1 MQVRKLSYLAIDRLG
16 ELLGLTA
23 DALSPIYDLRSAI
36 LQLKEAMPPELKEG
50 LDAQLLAEGS
60 LTEQAEGLQPADS
73 MKLLLT
79 ALYCPKK
86 CYRVQMQE
94 KDGTGDTYLLLV
106 DGAWLRIDA
115 CRGLLT
121 ISGPFDLTAAELYL
135 RACVETALRE
145 PDIQLKIERREEG
158 CVHGG
163 CDRNGQ

>member
-79 ALYCPKK
+79 ALYCPKNVIGYK
-86 CYRVQMQE
+86 CR
-94 KDGTGDTYLLLV
+94 K
-106 DGAWLRIDA
+106 R
-115 CRGLLT
+115 
-121 ISGPFDLTAAELYL
+121 TA
-135 RACVETALRE
+135 RATPIFCLWT
-145 PDIQLKIERREEG
+145 
-158 CVHGG
+158 VHGSV
-163 CDRNGQ
+163 

>member
-1 MQVRKLSYLAIDRLG
+1 MQTRKLSYLAIDRLG
-16 ELLGLTA
+16 DLLGLTA

-60 LTEQAEGLQPADS
+60 LTEQAEGLQPTDS

-94 KDGTGDTYLLLV
+94 
-106 DGAWLRIDA
+106 
-115 CRGLLT
+115 
-121 ISGPFDLTAAELYL
+121 
-135 RACVETALRE
+135 
-145 PDIQLKIERREEG
+145 
-158 CVHGG
+158 
-163 CDRNGQ
+163 